1 MEAQGRINGGCH
13 TNEGAP
19 KPHTTVNSF
28 LLQFPSSVTL
38 GGAVAL
44 ALVVVGVIRV
54 INDINW
60 NF

>member
-19 KPHTTVNSF
+19 QLHTTVNSF

-38 GGAVAL
+38 GGAVAM
-44 ALVVVGVIRV
+44 AVVVGGH
-54 INDINW
+54 
-60 NF
+60 

>member
-19 KPHTTVNSF
+19 QLHTTVNSF

-38 GGAVAL
+38 GGAVAV
-44 ALVVVGVIRV
+44 AVVVVVGGH
-54 INDINW
+54 
-60 NF
+60 